1 MPVEKT
7 NNPKEKLNN
16 RKDYQTQLDF
26 QIKLSHDVKKSKEFT
41 VMNNEK
47 RKQSEVYNDTEHNI
61 EVEKQVISIII
72 RVKP

>member
-16 RKDYQTQLDF
+16 RNDYQTQLDF
-26 QIKLSHDVKKSKEFT
+26 QIKLSHDVKKSKESPT

-47 RKQSEVYNDTEHNI
+47 RKQSEVYNDTEDNI

-72 RVKP
+72 